1 MATLPQ
7 YKTMD
12 VNTSNFDWSRRHRL
26 TMAPYI
32 ATPIEV
38 IPVLPGQKTKISLNS
53 SIKTMQTLAPVLGSC
68 AVQYEIYFNKLS
80 NYVPEMADNDVGF
93 DDNIRPLPAMC
104 LAPRYMTKSDRYRED
119 SQDGVI
125 NQDRFVVLGTNVDQ
139 DNYVY
144 TQAANTSFDS
154 NELLYVSPSS
164 LWCHLGMGS
173 GYPYYGEQKYLDEGQ
188 EDGSDDL
195 PFSGFYFMTY
205 LDIVRNYIANP
216 QEDRIPCYGIGLNV
230 GSDVTK
236 RFISIDATPDSY
248 VPLAALDDFFKIQR
262 EDYRLGQY
270 DVWRSFQKAL
280 YPYYAEQEGD
290 SIAERYDGF
299 NLSQGTQTAEEIYNH
314 FSGLFVTTNFPD
326 MYMARLN
333 SERVEDVIT
342 RARVSVTNAGAGGNN
357 VGSFTIDNLR
367 FGNKWSK
374 MLNLSLFSGGR
385 FDDWQRAQWSV
396 KPNNTLRVPQFVG
409 SFTQDIAFEEIVS
422 TSGSQ
427 TGVSDNGEGLGA
439 VAGRVDRYDNS
450 ANHYFESDTY
460 GCIMIIATIIPRLGY
475 SNNLD
480 PHVVKTD
487 LSDWFLPAFDRMGF
501 QSIPQKFVSMLPD
514 VKPTGDTSTTSYFGH
529 DPSVYEVSVGS
540 QPAWLEYM
548 SRVDSVRGQ
557 FAIDTG
563 ILDYWAIQHDFR
575 QYIMSEVGPSDPF
588 PAFDTPLNALAQT
601 YLDNR
606 TLIGATRI
614 VNKFNFTSY
623 GNPAI
628 VNHLFPEQSRTAE
641 NFYLQCYANVQVN
654 IAKSK
659 ELLPNL

>member
-7 YKTMD
+7 YKTYD

-93 DDNIRPLPAMC
+93 DDNIRPLPQMC
-104 LAPRYMTKSDRYRED
+104 LAPTYFTKDDRYSEN
-119 SQDGVI
+119 SQQII
-125 NQDRFVVLGTNVDQ
+125 NKNKFVLLGTNVDVG
-139 DNYVY
+139 NYVY
-144 TQAANTSFDS
+144 SQEANTSFDT
-154 NELLYVSPSS
+154 NQLLYVSPSS

-173 GYPYYGEQKYLDEGQ
+173 GYPFYGSQKYLDEGR
-188 EDGSDDL
+188 EDGVDSL
-195 PFSGFYFMTY
+195 PFTGFYFMTY
-205 LDIVRNYIANP
+205 LDIIRNYIANP
-216 QEDRIPCYGIGLNV
+216 QEDRIPCYGIGISTGSLNQRLNEV
-230 GSDVTK
+230 
-236 RFISIDATPDSY
+236 DATPDSY

-280 YPYYAEQEGD
+280 YPYYATQQGD
-290 SIAERYDGF
+290 PIPGRYDGF

-333 SERVEDVIT
+333 SERVDDVIS
-342 RARVSVTNAGAGGNN
+342 RARVTVTNAGAGGNN
-357 VGSFTIDNLR
+357 VGSFTIDNLV
-367 FGNKWSK
+367 FGNKASK

-396 KPNNTLRVPQFVG
+396 KPKNTLRVPQFIG

-422 TSGSQ
+422 TSGSE
-427 TGVSDNGEGLGA
+427 TGVSNNGEGLGA

-460 GCIMIIATIIPRLGY
+460 GCIMVIATIIPRLGY
-475 SNNLD
+475 SNCLD
-480 PHVVKTD
+480 PHVVKND

-501 QSIPQKFVSMLPD
+501 QSIPRKFVSMLPD
-514 VKPTGDTSTTSYFGH
+514 VSPYNPTQTITNFGF
-529 DPSVYEVSVGS
+529 DLSDYELSVGS

-557 FAIDTG
+557 FAVDTG
-563 ILDYWAIQHDFR
+563 ILDYWTMQHDFH
-575 QYIMSEVGPSDPF
+575 QYIFTENAVQSEIV
-588 PAFDTPLNALAQT
+588 AFDTPLNALAQT
-601 YLDNR
+601 YVDTRSQFSNVVVNNR
-606 TLIGATRI
+606 
-614 VNKFNFTSY
+614 FNFSSY
-623 GNPAI
+623 GNPSI

-641 NFYLQCYANVQVN
+641 NFYLQCYADVQVN